1 MDPFHHPRVRRSLA
15 GGVVTLVLVSAGAS
29 FPSRSIAD
37 EGRAEGFPGDEPAQS
52 ARDHP
57 ASEPFRE
64 PTGVLTL
71 GETLAATL
79 LGNPELKAFSS
90 EVRAREALALQ
101 AGLLPNPELGTEVEN
116 VGGSGDRQGFEATET
131 TVLLSQRI
139 ELGGKRAR
147 RRDVA
152 HRGRELASWD
162 YEARRLAVLT
172 QAAKSF
178 ASMLVGQKRLA
189 QAEQLVRIANEALE
203 AVERSVRAG
212 ASAPVETTRARVA
225 LGRVE
230 LERSATK
237 RELEEARRRLA
248 ASWGA
253 STARFTS
260 VTGELTLISPL
271 PSEEALSRLLGGNP
285 ELARWGTELDERKAE
300 LSLEEAQRIPD
311 VTVGAGGRRF
321 EDNGDS
327 ALVFELAVPLPVFN
341 RNQGA
346 IEAARVRLRKA
357 EQERSAAQ
365 LLAQVEL
372 AETYRRLTTAYEQA
386 STLEDKLLPEAER
399 AYAGTLDALKKG
411 ALRPLD
417 VLEAQRTLFELRTE
431 YLRAHESFHQ
441 AAADIERLTGRPL
454 KELAQ
459 GGVQ

>member
-1 MDPFHHPRVRRSLA
+1 MN
-15 GGVVTLVLVSAGAS
+15 VVTL
-29 FPSRSIAD
+29 
-37 EGRAEGFPGDEPAQS
+37 
-52 ARDHP
+52 
-57 ASEPFRE
+57 SEA
-64 PTGVLTL
+64 
-71 GETLAATL
+71 LATTL

-101 AGLLPNPELGTEVEN
+101 AGLLPNPEFGGEVEN
-116 VGGSGDRQGFEATET
+116 VGGSGDRKGFEDSET
-131 TVLLSQRI
+131 TLLLSQLI

-152 HRGRELASWD
+152 RFGKELASWD

-178 ASMLVGQKRLA
+178 ASV
-189 QAEQLVRIANEALE
+189 LVRQERLVQADELVRVANEALG

-225 LGRVE
+225 LGRLE
-230 LERSATK
+230 LERLATK
-237 RELEEARRRLA
+237 RELDEARTRLA

-260 VTGELTLISPL
+260 VTGKLALIRPL
-271 PSEEALSRLLGGNP
+271 PSEEALSRLLGGGP
-285 ELARWGTELDERKAE
+285 EVARWATELDERRAE
-300 LSLEEAQRIPD
+300 LSLEEAQRIPN
-311 VTVGAGGRRF
+311 VTVGAGARRF

-327 ALVFELAVPLPVFN
+327 ALVFEFAVPLPVFN

-346 IEAARVRLRKA
+346 IEAARERLTRA
-357 EQERSAAQ
+357 QQERRAAR
-365 LLAQVEL
+365 LSAQVEL
-372 AETYRRLTTAYEQA
+372 AETYRQLATAYEQV
-386 STLEDKLLPEAER
+386 STLEEKLLPDAER
-399 AYAGTLDALKKG
+399 AYTGTLDALKKG

-454 KELAQ
+454 KGLAQ